1 MARKSLTRSRHTL
14 YKGKKVV
21 PKDLPS
27 LKIHASS
34 LRNSLAAEEL
44 AGGPRARA
52 RCVIRI
58 SRHGATRSL
67 KPATGARQ
75 PLPSMIHARARACSD
90 DGCLCLTARTR
101 KRGSTHIGQW
111 QSHAHGRHGL
121 SSCARPMHDPH
132 DAQPLNLPV
141 RAQNSQVGHRGRH
154 AAERRRHEV
163 DIGFSSSG
171 GRIEWLV
178 LASVMRGFG
187 SAIRLMCVC
196 PIANAVLLTHVRAYE
211 RSEQTQEIRDNS
223 VTRAGAHVRSGP
235 PCASHSKPQCLR
247 A

>member
-1 MARKSLTRSRHTL
+1 M

-27 LKIHASS
+27 LKIHASP

-90 DGCLCLTARTR
+90 DGCLRMTARTCR
-101 KRGSTHIGQW
+101 RRSTKNEPW
-111 QSHAHGRHGL
+111 QYRAHAEHGL
-121 SSCARPMHDPH
+121 PCCAQPMHDRH
-132 DAQPLNLPV
+132 DAEPLNLPA
-141 RAQNSQVGHRGRH
+141 RAQESHHGLRGRH
-154 AAERRRHEV
+154 AAERRRREV
-163 DIGFSSSG
+163 DIGLLRSG
-171 GRIEWLV
+171 GPIEGLG
-178 LASVMRGFG
+178 LASTMRG
-187 SAIRLMCVC
+187 SSPAIRLMHVC
-196 PIANAVLLTHVRAYE
+196 SFANRVRVTVYAHTSAPQQSHASRYWLLLLNARAH
-211 RSEQTQEIRDNS
+211 
-223 VTRAGAHVRSGP
+223 AHMRFGP
-235 PCASHSKPQCLR
+235 PVASHHEPQCL
-247 A
+247 